1 MIFSVKT
8 DILRA
13 KCTEEEEVVLVL
25 PISESQSLKSV
36 LVLQL
41 QIYIFYVQLA
51 PIGGILGLPK
61 VSFSYIAERSSLLLR
76 QYEF

>member
-1 MIFSVKT
+1 MKT

-51 PIGGILGLPK
+51 PIGGILGLLK
-61 VSFSYIAERSSLLLR
+61 VNFSYIAERSSLLLR